1 MLFKNMKLKKISNGF
16 TLVEVVVGSAIFLIV
31 ALAVYGS
38 FVSIIH
44 LASGSNSRNL
54 AVQLADEQFEIIRNL
69 PYAKIG
75 LTNGIPSGVLPQNQT
90 IMRGGVS
97 FNVLLTVR
105 NINLSTTT
113 VQASEKLVE
122 VEVQCPSCKDFE
134 PVVLTGQVS
143 PANLQSAGNGGAL
156 VVQVFD
162 GNGQPVQGATVFLQ
176 SAATSTITNTD
187 VTNNSGILNVIGVP
201 QGNNMYKVKASK
213 EGYSTEETFP
223 IGGNGNPNPTRP
235 NVTVLNQQVTQISFA
250 IDKLSTLK
258 FKSVSPLCVPVPHM
272 SFDLTGSKMI
282 GADLPKYSSDLATD
296 GTGSLTLNNME
307 WDTYSIDPISG
318 VYDVAGINPDSPFS
332 LSPDT
337 TQNVQLVILPKN
349 GNSLMVS
356 VIDSTTKLP
365 LSGASVELTKAGF
378 TSTKITGQGYLGQID
393 WTNGGGQNDFL
404 DDTRYF
410 SENGFI
416 DTATSSGDVVLKM
429 IFDEYNTT
437 ATGTLE
443 SSTFDTGT
451 TSNYYTLS
459 WLPTSQPAQ
468 TGQDSLKFQFA
479 TNASSTDPW
488 NFVGPDGTSNSFF
501 NTSGQSIGAINNGKQ
516 YARYKAFLTTESATA
531 TPKLSSVNF
540 VYTSGCIPP
549 GQVLFQNLST
559 GNYTLNVSRA
569 GYAIY
574 SANVDV
580 VDGWQRANVSLTSQ

>member
-1 MLFKNMKLKKISNGF
+1 MQFKKNTRGF
-16 TLVEVVVGSAIFLIV
+16 TMVEIVVGSAIFLIV
-31 ALAVYGS
+31 AMAVYSS

-44 LASGSNSRNL
+44 LASGSQSRSL

-69 PYAKIG
+69 PYASIG
-75 LTNGIPSGVLPQNQT
+75 LTNGIPLGVLPQNQT
-90 IMRGGVS
+90 IARGGVS
-97 FNVLLTVR
+97 FNVLLTIR
-105 NINLSTTT
+105 NVNLSTST
-113 VQASEKLVE
+113 VQASDKLVE

-156 VVQVFD
+156 VAQVFD

-176 SAATSTITNTD
+176 SAATSSITNTD
-187 VTNNSGILNVIGVP
+187 VTNNYGILNVIGIP
-201 QGNNMYKVKASK
+201 QGNNMYKVKATK
-213 EGYSTEETFP
+213 DGYSTEETFP
-223 IGGNGNPNPTRP
+223 LGGGGNPNPTKP
-235 NVTVLNQQVTQISFA
+235 NVTILNQQVTQVSFA

-258 FKSVSPLCVPVPHM
+258 FSSVSSMCSAIPNID
-272 SFDLTGSKMI
+272 FNLTGAKMI
-282 GADLPKYSSDLATD
+282 GANLHKYNSNLVTNGS
-296 GTGSLTLNNME
+296 GSLTLNDME
-307 WDTYSIDPISG
+307 WDTYTLTPTDGS
-318 VYDVAGINPDSPFS
+318 YDVAGINPDSPFS

-337 TQNVQLVILPKN
+337 IQNIQLVMVPKN

-365 LSGASVELTKAGF
+365 VSGASVELTKAGYS
-378 TSTKITGQGYLGQID
+378 STKTTGQGYLGQVD
-393 WTNGGGQNDFL
+393 WTNGSGQTDFL
-404 DDTRYF
+404 DETRYF
-410 SENGFI
+410 AENGYI
-416 DTATSSGDVVLKM
+416 DTATSSGDVLLKM

-459 WLPTSQPAQ
+459 WLPLSQPAQ
-468 TGQDSLKFQFA
+468 TGQNSLKFQFA

-488 NFVGPDGTSNSFF
+488 TFVGPDGTVNSYF
-501 NTSGQSIGAINNGKQ
+501 NTSGQSINGVNNGKQ

-549 GQVLFQNLST
+549 GQVIFQNLST
-559 GNYTLNVSRA
+559 GTYTLNISKA
-569 GYAIY
+569 GYTNY
-574 SANVDV
+574 SASVNVV
-580 VDGWQRANVSLTSQ
+580 NGWQKADVSFIAQ